1 MTECVWNSRN
11 TELIYERMR
20 VSKSKARRR
29 SRSNIQ
35 AERGRWRRRERQTQL
50 ACSGIDSGPLEAAS
64 SIYQF
69 VSFLLSSSPPPIF
82 PLSGGSFVGNKQRR
96 SGTPDPRLL
105 GNHTLTWWSGGNF
118 RGLCENSI
126 KVVIRPESPI
136 TPTCTQ
142 SVAQAYALTQHT
154 WRHVRNM
161 FKRCIILA
169 TVAIK
174 QLQTDACTPVI
185 ICISGRKSNTEQ
197 NLLSDCYYGSY
208 VLYFTPL
215 LWTSN
220 FSFATLSVFFF
231 FMRYS
236 GRTSSLLPAKD
247 ECGFY
252 NNRDSY

>member
-1 MTECVWNSRN
+1 MKEWGSAR
-11 TELIYERMR
+11 
-20 VSKSKARRR
+20 ARRDGEAEVISKQR
-29 SRSNIQ
+29 EEDGGGERDRHSLLAQALIQGPSRLRLPFTN
-35 AERGRWRRRERQTQL
+35 L
-50 ACSGIDSGPLEAAS
+50 CL
-64 SIYQF
+64 
-69 VSFLLSSSPPPIF
+69 SFSPPPIF